1 MCTVHLIVLCESG
14 QERRLS
20 GRVLAKQA
28 QALGMKLSTT
38 KMNKYI
44 KFCLALPVLSPP
56 SGQQDS
62 EPSWMNGSLVMSQ
75 EM

>member
-1 MCTVHLIVLCESG
+1 MHLTVLCESG
-14 QERRLS
+14 QEGRLS
-20 GRVLAKQA
+20 GRVLTK
-28 QALGMKLSTT
+28 QALGPGIEAQYHK
-38 KMNKYI
+38 KMNNYI

-62 EPSWMNGSLVMSQ
+62 EPSRMSDSLVMSQ